1 MTLASIDSVWWPCS
15 IPRMEPRHG
24 TCCRRDTG
32 AGSLS
37 LKWRIAVR
45 HEHGER
51 RSRGCGNYQSGN
63 SVAQTGKLAVSGTY
77 AQNTG
82 GALDVTHRGIGG
94 LHAVRPTQRPAPFN
108 SSKPI
113 PASDNRR
120 PKVPRPTSQQP
131 SRDRKPHRNCC
142 TISTCPRIARS
153 GRRSPDQLDRGECR
167 TPAEPVAC
175 HEEMRSSGWNRQ
187 MPLMRRLEI
196 RAPPSLASRK
206 NRVLWAFLRHSY
218 GYLQSYRDC
227 ALVRTRTSIYTT
239 RTGHMNRRSI

>member
-1 MTLASIDSVWWPCS
+1 MVAVLHPS
-15 IPRMEPRHG
+15 HG
-24 TCCRRDTG
+24 TPPCP
-32 AGSLS
+32 
-37 LKWRIAVR
+37 KWRIAVR

-94 LHAVRPTQRPAPFN
+94 LHAVRPTQRPAPLTVRSPFRHRIIDDRRSLALPP
-108 SSKPI
+108 SS
-113 PASDNRR
+113 R
-120 PKVPRPTSQQP
+120 
-131 SRDRKPHRNCC
+131 
-142 TISTCPRIARS
+142 ISTCPRIARS
-153 GRRSPDQLDRGECR
+153 GRRSPDQLDRGGCP

-175 HEEMRSSGWNRQ
+175 HEEMRSSGWNQQ

-206 NRVLWAFLRHSY
+206 NRVLWAFFAVLMQPVNRQQLSVAFIW
-218 GYLQSYRDC
+218 LPS
-227 ALVRTRTSIYTT
+227 LVASPI
-239 RTGHMNRRSI
+239 G